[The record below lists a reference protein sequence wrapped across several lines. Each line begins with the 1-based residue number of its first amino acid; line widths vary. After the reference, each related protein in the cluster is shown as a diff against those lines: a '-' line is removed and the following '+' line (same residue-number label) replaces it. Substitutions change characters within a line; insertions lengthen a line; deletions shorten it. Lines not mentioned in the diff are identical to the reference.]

1 MSLNT
6 FYNPKE
12 KLENS
17 FIRNLKSFDLVMLTN
32 KQAERVFKTKN
43 VCDMTAKYPN
53 KLIVYYADKGYV
65 YRNNNGVC
73 FAQYYINNEQA
84 FFQNLTQNIEKGLSF
99 SNSILLA
106 ERQTKYADSQS
117 TITFKKWITKF
128 DAPIKVKF
136 GTSGCRGEIDQTFDH
151 DVVKRIAYAIVKL
164 FKPDK
169 SVRTVAVGYDNRF
182 NSRDFAVLVAEVLT
196 AYGYKVMFY
205 NESVPSP
212 LVSYASKIY
221 DLGIM
226 ITASHNPFSHN
237 GIKVFTRGG
246 VEANRQQADYMERV
260 ANKVNSVKIKTLDF
274 NRAITAGK
282 IELTKDIKP
291 YCQSVIALLDAKKIT
306 ESQPNLLINAMHGSS
321 VNCLKYICE
330 KLKLKKYE
338 IINTEYDCFFGGI
351 QPAPYVGHLTAQGK
365 KIVGKKYS
373 LGFAVDGDGDRLTI
387 VDKDGKFYD
396 CNYVCAIV
404 IHYFAKYKNITGR
417 IVKNN
422 AMSSLITKVAKDN
435 NCTTQDAQ
443 TGFAQI
449 TSIMLQNPDSYLGAE
464 SNSICLK
471 NHIYSKDGILGGML
485 VTDALCTMQKTFG
498 EVVEYLKEV
507 EHYPCAPIEYAYPIT
522 ESDRA
527 RITKQIFEDKL
538 LPDLPIVKVEYECG
552 CKMYFKNDYWACIRF
567 SGSENVLRLFSEQST
582 LKKSNDIIKILEDFV
597 NIHTRQE

>member
-1 MSLNT
+1 
-6 FYNPKE
+6 
-12 KLENS
+12 
-17 FIRNLKSFDLVMLTN
+17 MLTS
-32 KQAERVFKTKN
+32 KQAERVFKAKN

-65 YRNNNGVC
+65 YRNDNGVC

-99 SNSILLA
+99 SDSILLA

-117 TITFKKWITKF
+117 TIAFKKWITKF

-291 YCQSVIALLDAKKIT
+291 YCQSVIALLDAKKIN

-338 IINTEYDCFFGGI
+338 IINTEYDCCTLCRAF
-351 QPAPYVGHLTAQGK
+351 
-365 KIVGKKYS
+365 
-373 LGFAVDGDGDRLTI
+373 DR
-387 VDKDGKFYD
+387 
-396 CNYVCAIV
+396 
-404 IHYFAKYKNITGR
+404 
-417 IVKNN
+417 
-422 AMSSLITKVAKDN
+422 
-435 NCTTQDAQ
+435 
-443 TGFAQI
+443 
-449 TSIMLQNPDSYLGAE
+449 
-464 SNSICLK
+464 
-471 NHIYSKDGILGGML
+471 
-485 VTDALCTMQKTFG
+485 
-498 EVVEYLKEV
+498 
-507 EHYPCAPIEYAYPIT
+507 
-522 ESDRA
+522 
-527 RITKQIFEDKL
+527 
-538 LPDLPIVKVEYECG
+538 
-552 CKMYFKNDYWACIRF
+552 
-567 SGSENVLRLFSEQST
+567 
-582 LKKSNDIIKILEDFV
+582 
-597 NIHTRQE
+597 TRQEDCR